1 MDFKVLAASNFYT
14 QSSFPQFSIS
24 IYDQFDGT
32 NFYYKRQ
39 QVNGKQ
45 ILSTIV
51 SDDYFP
57 LDQSEI
63 DKENYINGFPSSNGV
78 FYAKIIVFSSQL
90 DTNPSSYIF
99 KRTFNNVTA
108 ESPMNLISQ
117 QGGYSVYWS
126 NFSLPISDYIS
137 QLDGNIFF
145 NVTQAFNIE
154 ISTPITIN
162 CSNGGVVTDFV
173 SSGSSANILSAS
185 QMGVFS
191 QYFSNSFSFSQL
203 SYSVFNFNTNSS
215 GAGYIQ
221 TTQNNPSF
229 VFDPTQS
236 FYNFYGSLFEL
247 QINFLKDGSPYGVK
261 FVDNKI
267 YYFGCTLLTN
277 DALLNLQ
284 NASLNLYLKTSDGNF
299 YNIEPIVILQN
310 RVNTL
315 AYNFVFKFS
324 NENTINKSDQPHVAG
339 GNILLPNDSVIS
351 AILKIN
357 LNTFPSSTNL
367 FTTLTYF
374 NFLKT
379 DAVSAFSA
387 LSTNDQLNVYD
398 IFKRKQNYFEIFK
411 DYPLASE
418 NEYCLAENYLE
429 VESEVAYKIKTK
441 NFEALLDEFM
451 TVYTNDGLIQV
462 SNLNKNYLI
471 KTIDGFQ
478 KIEQII
484 TFFEERVMTL
494 ETSEKDS
501 YYLNGILVKNPVYLK
516 KFTRIFIPNKNF
528 RTLNQNYVTKVNNQD
543 FFATKEGSLLKFDI
557 NKNIFANEVVDAEIN
572 FNFEAIAIIIDSADV
587 VNYKVNGVNYK
598 TNFNTIIIN
607 SIDKKIS
614 LRSPKDFT
622 IKYIYSA

>member
-1 MDFKVLAASNFYT
+1 M
-14 QSSFPQFSIS
+14 
-24 IYDQFDGT
+24 
-32 NFYYKRQ
+32 
-39 QVNGKQ
+39 
-45 ILSTIV
+45 
-51 SDDYFP
+51 
-57 LDQSEI
+57 
-63 DKENYINGFPSSNGV
+63 
-78 FYAKIIVFSSQL
+78 
-90 DTNPSSYIF
+90 
-99 KRTFNNVTA
+99 
-108 ESPMNLISQ
+108 
-117 QGGYSVYWS
+117 
-126 NFSLPISDYIS
+126 
-137 QLDGNIFF
+137 
-145 NVTQAFNIE
+145 
-154 ISTPITIN
+154 
-162 CSNGGVVTDFV
+162 
-173 SSGSSANILSAS
+173 
-185 QMGVFS
+185 
-191 QYFSNSFSFSQL
+191 
-203 SYSVFNFNTNSS
+203 
-215 GAGYIQ
+215 
-221 TTQNNPSF
+221 
-229 VFDPTQS
+229 
-236 FYNFYGSLFEL
+236 
-247 QINFLKDGSPYGVK
+247 FL
-261 FVDNKI
+261 
-267 YYFGCTLLTN
+267 
-277 DALLNLQ
+277 
-284 NASLNLYLKTSDGNF
+284 
-299 YNIEPIVILQN
+299 
-310 RVNTL
+310 
-315 AYNFVFKFS
+315 
-324 NENTINKSDQPHVAG
+324 
-339 GNILLPNDSVIS
+339 
-351 AILKIN
+351 
-357 LNTFPSSTNL
+357 
-367 FTTLTYF
+367 
-374 NFLKT
+374 
-379 DAVSAFSA
+379 
-387 LSTNDQLNVYD
+387 
-398 IFKRKQNYFEIFK
+398 EIFK